1 MNTVFLT
8 GASGFIGSYALKSLL
23 ERGYK
28 VYAVSSKAQIPEQRG
43 VEWVQLN
50 LLDEKAS
57 KDAVRIL
64 KPTHLL
70 HLAWYAEPPFFW
82 ESDQNLLWL
91 ESSLHLF
98 KAFIE
103 SGGRRAV
110 IAGTCAEYQWVS
122 EGKCSETETHC
133 LPNSLYGRAKYS
145 LFLLT
150 QKLCA
155 LTGISCAWGRLFHLY
170 GPGEHPKKI
179 VRSVISSLLQ
189 GRKALCSSGEQLR
202 DYLHVAD
209 AADALCALLDSAIEG
224 PVNIGCGKPIQIRDI
239 LKKIG
244 EKIGK
249 EELIQLGSIP
259 VSSADPAILVP
270 CTGRLAN
277 DVKWSPRIDLSD
289 GLEQMIEWMK
299 DEIHNRHG

>member
-1 MNTVFLT
+1 MKTVLLT
-8 GASGFIGSYALKSLL
+8 GASGFIGSNALKLL
-23 ERGYK
+23 LVRGYK
-28 VYAVSSKAQIPEQRG
+28 VFAASSKVHTLKMPG
-43 VEWVQLN
+43 LEWIQLN
-50 LLDEKAS
+50 LLDAKAAR
-57 KDAVRIL
+57 DAVKLL
-64 KPTHLL
+64 KPSHLL

-91 ESSLHLF
+91 ESSLNLF
-98 KAFIE
+98 KAFLE
-103 SGGRRAV
+103 NGGRRAV
-110 IAGTCAEYQWVS
+110 IAGTCAEYQWSGV
-122 EGKCSETETHC
+122 GKCSEAETPC

-150 QKLCA
+150 QKLSA
-155 LTGISCAWGRLFHLY
+155 LAGSSFAWGRLFHLY
-170 GPGEHPKKI
+170 GSGEHPKKI

-189 GRKALCSSGEQLR
+189 GRNAPCSSGEQIR

-209 AADALCALLDSAIEG
+209 AADALCALLDSDCQG
-224 PVNIGCGKPIQIRDI
+224 PVNIGSGKPIQIRDI

-259 VSSADPAILVP
+259 ASSSDPAVLVP

-277 DVKWSPRIDLSD
+277 DVKWSPRIHLSD
-289 GLEQMIEWMK
+289 GLEQMIGWMK